1 MTIKRPV
8 VGLLPIASLTIRAHF
23 TPRLVASQR
32 IPLLRH
38 YAQQSNATPP
48 TAAAIV
54 KSALTVIESR
64 ANADPIN
71 PPRSTLPPPLNLP
84 TRGDESA
91 PIYYFRL
98 GRAYGTFYKDGIKA
112 VWFNFKAARLLKER
126 IKSERHAKDITD
138 AVEKKAITRA
148 EFQLLARNSHDIGKL
163 PIFSLM
169 VLVFGEWLVLIVP
182 FVPSRVP
189 GTCRIPKQIHGMTL
203 KAEERRRV
211 SFRQGIPEPSKE
223 QMVKESVGDATSG
236 EKTSWPMA
244 FNQEYARRMLGTLRD
259 DQLHHLSSNLG
270 LHNSLWD
277 RVQLAPPASLLRR
290 AISSRLQ
297 YLTQDDFLLVEH
309 GGVARLTPDELRFA
323 CEQRGLDTLGQED
336 KALQRKLDW
345 WVNRQREDGGKGRAM
360 LTMLFRRLAIRE
372 WVQLNVRANSSA

>member
-1 MTIKRPV
+1 MTIQRPV
-8 VGLLPIASLTIRAHF
+8 VGLYAIASRQY
-23 TPRLVASQR
+23 TPRLVCSQR
-32 IPLLRH
+32 VPLLRH
-38 YAQQSNATPP
+38 YAQQSTQPDGTPS

-64 ANADPIN
+64 ANADPVN
-71 PPRSTLPPPLNLP
+71 APRSTLPPPLNLP
-84 TRGDESA
+84 TRGDEAA

-112 VWFNFKAARLLKER
+112 VWFNFKASRLLQER
-126 IKSERHAKDITD
+126 IKSERNAKDVTD

-189 GTCRIPKQIHGMTL
+189 GTCRIPKQTHGMTL

-211 SFRQGIPEPSKE
+211 SFRHGIPAPSKE
-223 QMVKESVGDATSG
+223 QMAKEDVDAEKGG
-236 EKTSWPMA
+236 EKTLWPMA
-244 FNQEYARRMLGTLRD
+244 FNPDYARRIVGKLRD
-259 DQLHHLSSNLG
+259 DQLHHLSCNLG

-277 RVQLAPPASLLRR
+277 RVQLAPPAFLLRR
-290 AISSRLQ
+290 SISNRLQ
-297 YLTQDDFLLVEH
+297 YLTQDDFLLLEH

-336 KALQRKLDW
+336 KALQRKLEW
-345 WVNRQREDGGKGRAM
+345 WLNRQREDDGKGRAM
-360 LTMLFRRLAIRE
+360 LTMLFRRPNAWNGKGKR
-372 WVQLNVRANSSA
+372 